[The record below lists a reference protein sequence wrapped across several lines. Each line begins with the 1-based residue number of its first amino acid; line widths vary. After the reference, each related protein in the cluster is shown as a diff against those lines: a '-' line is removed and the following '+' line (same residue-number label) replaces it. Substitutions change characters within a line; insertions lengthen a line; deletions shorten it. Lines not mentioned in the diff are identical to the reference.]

1 MKVLH
6 TSDWH
11 IGRSIRGKSR
21 NIEQASIIAEIA
33 ELCETNEIDLV
44 LIAGDIFD
52 HAAPSARAEDTA
64 YKGLL
69 SLAATGAQVVAI
81 AGNHDNAIRWSA
93 LKPILK
99 NSNIVVV
106 SELAEEI
113 DQNTIDITTKSGEV
127 AKVACLPWIS
137 QRRLVRAADLM
148 NVSRAEHQMNYRN
161 GMQEILKRLAE
172 PFTEDTVNLMMAHLA
187 MSEGT
192 LDGSERKAETVIDYC
207 LDVDQLPST
216 AQYCALGHYHKRQRL
231 QGGAGEVWYSG
242 SPTQLNFGE
251 QSDIQGVNIF
261 EVQAGQM
268 LKQDQIVQVSLN
280 SGYQLRTISGN
291 LPQLESLLQ
300 EKGPDLL
307 SEGVFL
313 RVNVEEP
320 QRTGLAQEV
329 RELFPNAVAV
339 QTLSTMIEEPQ
350 IARDLHGLDPHDLF
364 SDYLKSK
371 KVQDERLLSLFD
383 QLYVEASNETSAT

>member
-1 MKVLH
+1 MK
-6 TSDWH
+6 
-11 IGRSIRGKSR
+11 
-21 NIEQASIIAEIA
+21 
-33 ELCETNEIDLV
+33 
-44 LIAGDIFD
+44 
-52 HAAPSARAEDTA
+52 
-64 YKGLL
+64 
-69 SLAATGAQVVAI
+69 
-81 AGNHDNAIRWSA
+81 
-93 LKPILK
+93 
-99 NSNIVVV
+99 
-106 SELAEEI
+106 
-113 DQNTIDITTKSGEV
+113 
-127 AKVACLPWIS
+127 
-137 QRRLVRAADLM
+137 
-148 NVSRAEHQMNYRN
+148 
-161 GMQEILKRLAE
+161 
-172 PFTEDTVNLMMAHLA
+172 
-187 MSEGT
+187 
-192 LDGSERKAETVIDYC
+192 
-207 LDVDQLPST
+207 
-216 AQYCALGHYHKRQRL
+216 
-231 QGGAGEVWYSG
+231 
-242 SPTQLNFGE
+242 LNFGE
-251 QSDIQGVNIF
+251 QSDIQGVHIF

>member
-1 MKVLH
+1 M
-6 TSDWH
+6 
-11 IGRSIRGKSR
+11 
-21 NIEQASIIAEIA
+21 
-33 ELCETNEIDLV
+33 
-44 LIAGDIFD
+44 
-52 HAAPSARAEDTA
+52 
-64 YKGLL
+64 
-69 SLAATGAQVVAI
+69 
-81 AGNHDNAIRWSA
+81 
-93 LKPILK
+93 
-99 NSNIVVV
+99 
-106 SELAEEI
+106 
-113 DQNTIDITTKSGEV
+113 
-127 AKVACLPWIS
+127 
-137 QRRLVRAADLM
+137 
-148 NVSRAEHQMNYRN
+148 
-161 GMQEILKRLAE
+161 
-172 PFTEDTVNLMMAHLA
+172 
-187 MSEGT
+187 
-192 LDGSERKAETVIDYC
+192 
-207 LDVDQLPST
+207 
-216 AQYCALGHYHKRQRL
+216 

-350 IARDLHGLDPHDLF
+350 IARDLHGLDPVSYTHLT
-364 SDYLKSK
+364 LPTTP
-371 KVQDERLLSLFD
+371 
-383 QLYVEASNETSAT
+383 YV

>member
-1 MKVLH
+1 M
-6 TSDWH
+6 
-11 IGRSIRGKSR
+11 
-21 NIEQASIIAEIA
+21 
-33 ELCETNEIDLV
+33 
-44 LIAGDIFD
+44 
-52 HAAPSARAEDTA
+52 
-64 YKGLL
+64 
-69 SLAATGAQVVAI
+69 
-81 AGNHDNAIRWSA
+81 
-93 LKPILK
+93 
-99 NSNIVVV
+99 
-106 SELAEEI
+106 
-113 DQNTIDITTKSGEV
+113 

-172 PFTEDTVNLMMAHLA
+172 PFTADTVNLMMAHLA